1 MKKILKL
8 GLCMCAMLI
17 SVYLIYNYYKDRG
30 TYMGDDYISTHDDD
44 FEMINSLKKKYN
56 NNEIMMYFELP
67 GVFYVPVVQ
76 TENNTYYLNH
86 NIYKK
91 ELNGGTPFLD
101 YRNKSLHDRKL
112 IIYGHST
119 MNKTLPFSNFVN
131 YGDKAFFDNHPSITI
146 GTDNGKKTY
155 DIFSVFNDNGE
166 DESYIELNGFPGL
179 EYYEHLLSLKNRS
192 IYDTNV
198 SIDENSKIIVI
209 RTCAIESG
217 CMNNPQ
223 YQIVV
228 ARENKAK
235 LNNE

>member
-1 MKKILKL
+1 MKKMLKF

-17 SVYLIYNYYKDRG
+17 SVYLIYNYYETHG
-30 TYMGDDYISTHDDD
+30 TSIGDDYISKHDDD
-44 FEMINSLKKKYN
+44 FELISNLKKKYN

-67 GVFYVPVVQ
+67 GVFSIPVVQ

-91 ELNGGTPFLD
+91 DFNGGTPFLD

-112 IIYGHST
+112 VVYGHST

-131 YGDKAFFDNHPSITI
+131 YTDKNFFDNHPSITV
-146 GTDNGKKTY
+146 GTDHGKKTY

-166 DESYIELNGFPGL
+166 DESYLELNGFPGL
-179 EYYEHLLSLKNRS
+179 EYYEHLLSLKNKS
-192 IYDTNV
+192 VYDTGV

-217 CMNNPQ
+217 CMSNPQ
-223 YQIVV
+223 YQVV
-228 ARENKAK
+228 IAKENKSS
-235 LNNE
+235 LNK